1 MMSFISFPS
10 LPVTERLVTCGPISD
25 QTTNRPVRDSSTALP
40 RILFDALK
48 HLENPFPANRT
59 RPNQRQSGGTAHEA
73 AGGHV
78 RRKINQHRPSND
90 LTLLHPSPIT
100 AIERIVPIVTQDEKL
115 AWWNHQFATTALAQ
129 QIAPLGRHNR
139 RQHLGPLWKV
149 IPKLVWELRLV
160 NRVRLILKR
169 PIDEQ
174 PLVFKLQTIA
184 AGSHHALH
192 KRLIGINRIA
202 KHDQVPTH
210 GSFHREFLDKNT
222 ISHQERILHGSG
234 GHGERLESEREHED
248 NNAEHHPRRR

>member
-59 RPNQRQSGGTAHEA
+59 RPNQRQSAGTAHEA

-100 AIERIVPIVTQDEKL
+100 AIERIVPIVTQDEQL

-129 QIAPLGRHNR
+129 QIAPLGRHPR
-139 RQHLGPLWKV
+139 ISHRVRLGKV
-149 IPKLVWELRLV
+149 IPDLVWDAIFLSHIG
-160 NRVRLILKR
+160 LILKN
-169 PIDEQ
+169 PID
-174 PLVFKLQTIA
+174 
-184 AGSHHALH
+184 
-192 KRLIGINRIA
+192 
-202 KHDQVPTH
+202 
-210 GSFHREFLDKNT
+210 
-222 ISHQERILHGSG
+222 
-234 GHGERLESEREHED
+234 
-248 NNAEHHPRRR
+248 